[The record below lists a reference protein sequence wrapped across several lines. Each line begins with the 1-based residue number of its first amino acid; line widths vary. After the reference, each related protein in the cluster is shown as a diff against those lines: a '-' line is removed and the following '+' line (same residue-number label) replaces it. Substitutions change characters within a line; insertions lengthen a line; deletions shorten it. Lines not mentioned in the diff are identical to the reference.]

1 MTRTHIALKL
11 NEGQGKVGLTSQ
23 VKRIQSA
30 INRRETRDTDCSTW
44 MHNTMSEEGQWVFVR
59 GKTKRE
65 Y

>member
-11 NEGQGKVGLTSQ
+11 NEGQGKAGLTSQ
-23 VKRIQSA
+23 IKRIQSA
-30 INRRETRDTDCSTW
+30 INRREARGTDCSTW
-44 MHNTMSEEGQWVFVR
+44 MHNTMSEEGQCVFVR